1 MWDDRLLFVIAAMT
15 AIAIIF
21 GQQISRI
28 FERLQQ
34 TIRVG
39 RQTIKLRW
47 IIVGAISVL
56 LILVIG
62 RHIWSH
68 RHQSTFPNATSLIAI
83 VLGAIFGSFTA
94 RFVASLFHARFGARD
109 PLIGASVL
117 VLLII
122 AYSLPL
128 YSSAISEL
136 ISGIGLSSVKTPFLE
151 LTMRE
156 RGNQSVTA
164 AASGTASNTGQVP
177 RVNDPRPGLNWL
189 TLDTI
194 LNADPATDSPPP
206 SDEEYTKAL
215 KKALDSTLLS
225 DEDYI
230 GFFEKDIVNRPDHI
244 DDVHQVIKFLTPSKA
259 LSKCL
264 EKYISVIPD
273 SGLLL
278 VDVKPVIESMFI
290 LRARAKI
297 DLDAT
302 EPKPDWDYSSEQ
314 EGPFLK
320 HIRDVLGQVDS
331 KFEQLPIKWQRCE
344 LQETPAAGKIDH
356 RQPYTAL
363 VLADLIHAHGSPDEA
378 IGVLA
383 EWLDV
388 LDSYRNKERKES
400 KKIPKWWELRVM
412 SRISILMAEV
422 AGQNNLAYR
431 EFFGVYKKELEN
443 YFAKENIT
451 LAMLKD
457 KCKSWPTIDIPK
469 FPREISNARS
479 TRNSDLLNRFVE
491 QKAFYLLLAAE
502 DEALRTE
509 VNFVGEEGKI
519 ERLENLYDRAT
530 FLGSIGRE
538 CLPRH
543 FDEPQSKGIV
553 ADQQVTAG
561 LLELTIA
568 DRIASVAVSRGDRDR
583 AGEIAKAGAN
593 ALREGYAALS
603 PFIEQDRR
611 NLENAQSWNNRVFPR
626 SDWEKSASLA
636 ERAFLR
642 LRTINH

>member
-15 AIAIIF
+15 AIAIVF
-21 GQQISRI
+21 GKRIS
-28 FERLQQ
+28 RLQQ

-39 RQTIKLRW
+39 GQTIKLRW
-47 IIVGAISVL
+47 IIVGAITVL
-56 LILVIG
+56 LILVLG
-62 RHIWSH
+62 SHIWSH
-68 RHQSTFPNATSLIAI
+68 RHQSTLPNATSLVAI
-83 VLGAIFGSFTA
+83 VVGAIFGTFTG
-94 RFVASLFHARFGARD
+94 RFVAGLFSARFGRRD
-109 PLIGASVL
+109 PIIGASVL

-136 ISGIGLSSVKTPFLE
+136 ISGIGLSNVKTPFLE

-156 RGNQSVTA
+156 RGGKSVTA
-164 AASGTASNTGQVP
+164 ASGTPSNPGEVP
-177 RVNDPRPGLNWL
+177 RASDPLPGLNWL
-189 TLDTI
+189 SLDTI
-194 LNADPATDSPPP
+194 FNADPAKDSPPP

-215 KKALDSTLLS
+215 KKTLDSTLLS

-230 GFFEKDIVNRPDHI
+230 RFFEKDISTSKDHI
-244 DDVHQVIKFLTPSKA
+244 NDVDQVIRFLTPSKA

-264 EKYISVIPD
+264 EKYISVIPN

-278 VDVKPVIESMFI
+278 VDVKPVIESMFM

-297 DLDAT
+297 ELNAT
-302 EPKPDWDYSSEQ
+302 PPKPDWDYSSEQ
-314 EGPFLK
+314 EKLFLTVIK
-320 HIRDVLGQVDS
+320 EVLEQVND
-331 KFEQLPIKWQRCE
+331 KFKQLPQWQRCD

-388 LDSYRNKERKES
+388 SDSYRKKARKES
-400 KKIPKWWELRVM
+400 EKIPKWWELRVM

-431 EFFGVYKKELEN
+431 EFFDAYKKELEN
-443 YFAKENIT
+443 YFAQENIT

-457 KCKSWPTIDIPK
+457 KCKSWPKTVDIAK
-469 FPREISNARS
+469 FAREISSARLD
-479 TRNSDLLNRFVE
+479 RSDLLNSFAE

-509 VNFVGEEGKI
+509 VNFVGEEARI
-519 ERLENLYDRAT
+519 EHLERLYDRAT
-530 FLGSIGRE
+530 FLAGVGRE
-538 CLPRH
+538 CLPGYFNERQG
-543 FDEPQSKGIV
+543 DGII
-553 ADQQVTAG
+553 ADQQVTVG
-561 LLELTIA
+561 LLDLTIA
-568 DRIASVAVSRGDRDR
+568 DRMASVAGSRGDRDR

-593 ALREGYAALS
+593 ALRVGYATLS
-603 PFIEQDRR
+603 SFLAEDRK
-611 NLENAQSWNNRVFPR
+611 NLQKDPSWNHRVFPR
-626 SDWEKSASLA
+626 SDWEKSANLA

-642 LRTINH
+642 LRSKGD

>member
-21 GQQISRI
+21 GQQISR
-28 FERLQQ
+28 LQQ
-34 TIRVG
+34 TIQIG

-47 IIVGAISVL
+47 LIVGAIAVL
-56 LILVIG
+56 LVLVVG
-62 RHIWSH
+62 SHIWSH
-68 RHQSTFPNATSLIAI
+68 RHLSTLPNATSLIAI
-83 VLGAIFGSFTA
+83 VVGAIFGSFTA
-94 RFVASLFHARFGARD
+94 RFVASLFDARFGRRD
-109 PLIGASVL
+109 PIIGASVL

-156 RGNQSVTA
+156 RGGKSVTA
-164 AASGTASNTGQVP
+164 AASGTASHPGQVP
-177 RVNDPRPGLNWL
+177 RASDPLPGLNWL

-194 LNADPATDSPPP
+194 FNADPAKDSPPPP

-215 KKALDSTLLS
+215 EKALDSTLLS
-225 DEDYI
+225 DEDYVR
-230 GFFEKDIVNRPDHI
+230 FFEQGIASRPDHLN
-244 DDVHQVIKFLTPSKA
+244 DVDQVIRFLTPSKA

-264 EKYISVIPD
+264 EEYISVIPD

-278 VDVKPVIESMFI
+278 VDVKPVIESMFM

-297 DLDAT
+297 DLT
-302 EPKPDWDYSSEQ
+302 GTKPKPDWEYSSEQ
-314 EGPFLK
+314 EGLFLTA
-320 HIRDVLGQVDS
+320 IRYVLKQVND
-331 KFEQLPIKWQRCE
+331 KFTQLPQWQRCD

-388 LDSYRNKERKES
+388 LDSYRDKDRKES
-400 KKIPKWWELRVM
+400 EKIPKWWKLRVM

-431 EFFGVYKKELEN
+431 EFFAVYKKELEE

-451 LAMLKD
+451 LAMLKN
-457 KCKSWPTIDIPK
+457 KCKSWSAIDNRK
-469 FPREISNARS
+469 FSREISKARS
-479 TRNSDLLNRFVE
+479 TGNVDLLNGFVE

-509 VNFVGEEGKI
+509 VNFVGEEAKI
-519 ERLENLYDRAT
+519 ERLENLYDRAV
-530 FLGSIGRE
+530 FLGGIGRE
-538 CLPRH
+538 CLPRY
-543 FDEPQSKGIV
+543 FNEPQSIGII

-568 DRIASVAVSRGDRDR
+568 DRMASIAVSRGDRDR
-583 AGEIAKAGAN
+583 AGEIAKAGAS
-593 ALREGYAALS
+593 ALREGYATLS
-603 PFIEQDRR
+603 SFIEEDKR
-611 NLENAQSWNNRVFPR
+611 NLENAKSWNNRVFPR

-642 LRTINH
+642 LRIKGD

>member
-15 AIAIIF
+15 AIATIF

-28 FERLQQ
+28 FGRLQQ
-34 TIRVG
+34 TIQVG
-39 RQTIKLRW
+39 SQTIKLRW
-47 IIVGAISVL
+47 IIVAAITVL

-62 RHIWSH
+62 SHIWGH

-94 RFVASLFHARFGARD
+94 RFVASLFHARFGTRD
-109 PLIGASVL
+109 PLIGATVL

-156 RGNQSVTA
+156 RGNQTVTA

-177 RVNDPRPGLNWL
+177 RANDPRPGLNWL

-194 LNADPATDSPPP
+194 FNADPAKDGPPL
-206 SDEEYTKAL
+206 SDKEYSKAL
-215 KKALDSTLLS
+215 EKALDSTLLS

-230 GFFEKDIVNRPDHI
+230 RFFENDISTSQDHI
-244 DDVHQVIKFLTPSKA
+244 NDLDQVKRFLTPSKA
-259 LSKCL
+259 LSECL
-264 EKYISVIPD
+264 EKYISVFPD
-273 SGLLL
+273 TGLLL
-278 VDVKPVIESMFI
+278 VDIKPVIESMFM

-297 DLDAT
+297 DLNASK
-302 EPKPDWDYSSEQ
+302 PKPNWEFSSDQ
-314 EGPFLK
+314 EAQYLQDIKG
-320 HIRDVLGQVDS
+320 VLRQVNG
-331 KFEQLPIKWQRCE
+331 KFKKLPQSQPCD
-344 LQETPAAGKIDH
+344 LQERPAAGEIDH

-378 IGVLA
+378 IGVLV
-383 EWLDV
+383 EWLDA
-388 LDSYRNKERKES
+388 LDSYRKKEPTES
-400 KKIPKWWELRVM
+400 EKIPKWWELRVM
-412 SRISILMAEV
+412 SRISILMAQV

-431 EFFGVYKKELEN
+431 EFFDAYKERLEK
-443 YFAKENIT
+443 YFAEENVT
-451 LAMLKD
+451 LTMLKD
-457 KCKSWPTIDIPK
+457 KCKSWPTVDILK
-469 FPREISNARS
+469 FPREISSARLS
-479 TRNSDLLNRFVE
+479 VKSKLLDRFVE
-491 QKAFYLLLAAE
+491 QKAFYLLLAGE

-509 VNFVGEEGKI
+509 VNFVGEEAKI
-519 ERLENLYDRAT
+519 ERLESLYDRAT

-543 FDEPQSKGIV
+543 FDEPQSKGII
-553 ADQQVTAG
+553 ADQQITAG

-568 DRIASVAVSRGDRDR
+568 DRIASIAVSRGDRDR

-642 LRTINH
+642 LRTITH